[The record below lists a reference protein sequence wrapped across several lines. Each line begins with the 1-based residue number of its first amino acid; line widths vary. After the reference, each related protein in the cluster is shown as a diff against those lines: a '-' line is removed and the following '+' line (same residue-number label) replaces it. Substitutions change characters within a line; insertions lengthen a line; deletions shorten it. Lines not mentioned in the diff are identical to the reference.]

1 MEKNT
6 IIIII
11 LALVVGLG
19 IGYALSG
26 GSLPARQS
34 LGVGGMGQNIDQ
46 RFIVQMIPHHEGA
59 IAMAEIALERSKRP
73 EIISLANGIIEA
85 QTREITD
92 MRAWYQSWFDSA
104 PPEGG
109 MPARQSLG
117 AGGGMHMGGMTGE
130 IDDLEATSAA
140 EFDREFMEQMIP
152 HHEMAIMMAQ
162 MLAAATERP
171 EMQQLADNIMTSQA
185 REIEMMMSWLKS
197 WYGN

>member
-1 MEKNT
+1 MGKNT
-6 IIIII
+6 VVINLIM
-11 LALVVGLG
+11 LVVG
-19 IGYALSG
+19 IGVGYTFGGDRGPVAGTHMMPG
-26 GSLPARQS
+26 GSM
-34 LGVGGMGQNIDQ
+34 MGNNIDQ
-46 RFIVQMIPHHEGA
+46 HFIVQMIPHHEGA

-162 MLAAATERP
+162 MLATATERA
-171 EMQQLADNIMTSQA
+171 EMQELADNIIASQA
-185 REIEMMMSWLKS
+185 H
-197 WYGN
+197 

>member
-6 IIIII
+6 IILLILVLII
-11 LALVVGLG
+11 GLG

-34 LGVGGMGQNIDQ
+34 LGVGGMSQNIDQ
-46 RFIVQMIPHHEGA
+46 RFIVQMIPHHEDA
-59 IAMAEIALERSKRP
+59 IEMAKVALERSKRP
-73 EIISLANGIIEA
+73 EIISLAKGIIEA

-109 MPARQSLG
+109 M
-117 AGGGMHMGGMTGE
+117 GGMRMGGMTGE
-130 IDDLEATSAA
+130 IDDLKATSVA